1 MISCT
6 GSISR
11 RDEPARRRFRSIF
24 ISNIHLGSR
33 GCKVGPLLDF
43 LRRVESDHLYL
54 VGDIVDGWRL
64 ERRRFWPAAH
74 AEILDRLLA
83 RAFCGTRVVYLPGNH
98 DEALR
103 ALDGDRI
110 GEIRVAHDLIHTCA
124 DGRRLLVVHGDHFD
138 LVTME
143 MRWLARAGA
152 WGLRAVDPAR
162 WHRRCAAQRL
172 RPRPLVALGLAQGWR
187 EGGPGRC
194 RRLRAAACRRGRR
207 RAVCGVVC
215 GHVHKPKMCIMD
227 GVLYVNDGDWV
238 ESCTALVE
246 HFDGTLELLR
256 WPDGHSVVL
265 PPRARPRA
273 AGHAPAVAA

>member
-11 RDEPARRRFRSIF
+11 RDEPARHRFRSIF
-24 ISNIHLGSR
+24 ISDIHLGSR

-152 WGLRAVDPAR
+152 WAYELSIPLDGIVDALRSAFGRGR
-162 WHRRCAAQRL
+162 WSLSAWLKAGVKAALDVAADFERR
-172 RPRPLVALGLAQGWR
+172 LVAEA
-187 EGGPGRC
+187 
-194 RRLRAAACRRGRR
+194 RR